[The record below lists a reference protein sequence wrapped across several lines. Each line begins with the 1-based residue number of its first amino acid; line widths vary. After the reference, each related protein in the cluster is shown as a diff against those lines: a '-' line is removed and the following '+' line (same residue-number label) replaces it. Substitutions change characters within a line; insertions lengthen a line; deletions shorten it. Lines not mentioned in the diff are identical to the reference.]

1 MSAKH
6 LLGVALWLGLFGLA
20 CQNLPA
26 NPSPTSN
33 SGPTTSAETTATLVP
48 PVVVTLATPDS
59 YPYPVAT
66 ATLPGS
72 PYPAPNTPIPTAYPV
87 APSPS
92 ATPSATPI
100 PAVPTIGSSNDVY
113 LPWIDAPVAT
123 ATAAAVTPTPLL
135 PPSPTPYPTVDF
147 AAERARLQ
155 AQGQELG
162 YSKIGFHM
170 GVGGNSVG
178 IGDWMRRLDAAGVPF
193 FLKSV
198 DNSGPI
204 LEAVGLKLASGVD
217 HTIIFRTTG
226 NDVPNYALPAVE
238 AARQHWQWHRDRFP
252 PELEPYKDQIW
263 LETMNELD
271 KNRSE
276 WLAEFAL
283 EQARLAEQEGFRW
296 AAFAWSTGEPE
307 VDDWTGPKM
316 LQFLQLAGA
325 NPDRI
330 AVALHEG
337 SLVADNITDGYPFK
351 VGRFL
356 SLFDVCDRYGIPR
369 PTVLITEWGWQS
381 HSMPNPDKAMAD
393 ISWAAR
399 LYAPYPQ
406 VKGVAIWHLGIGYDP
421 IQNMAQSLIAPL
433 TQFSLTHFY
442 PIPAP
447 PDQASTDPNQYQP

>member
-1 MSAKH
+1 MSVKH
-6 LLGVALWLGLFGLA
+6 LLGVVLWLGLFSLA

-26 NPSPTSN
+26 TPSLTPVGVSETPFGDSPT
-33 SGPTTSAETTATLVP
+33 PMP
-48 PVVVTLATPDS
+48 PVVTTLAAPTA

-66 ATLPGS
+66 TTLPGS
-72 PYPAPNTPIPTAYPV
+72 PYPPLDTPAPTAYPA
-87 APSPS
+87 APSPGL
-92 ATPSATPI
+92 TPPPDQTVGP
-100 PAVPTIGSSNDVY
+100 SNDVF
-113 LPWIDAPVAT
+113 LPLVDAPAAT
-123 ATAAAVTPTPLL
+123 ATAAAVTVASPPLL
-135 PPSPTPYPTVDF
+135 PPTPTPYPTIDF
-147 AAERARLQ
+147 AAERVRLQ
-155 AQGQELG
+155 AQGLELG

-226 NDVPNYALPAVE
+226 NDVPNYNLPAVE

-283 EQARLAEQEGFRW
+283 EQARLAGQEGFRW

-307 VDDWTGPKM
+307 ADDWTGPKM

-337 SLVADNITDGYPFK
+337 SLVADEITDGYPFK

-356 SLFDVCDRYGIPR
+356 SLFDVCDGYGIPR

-381 HSMPNPDKAMAD
+381 HSMPNPDKAMSD
-393 ISWAAR
+393 ISWAAK

-442 PIPAP
+442 PMPAP
-447 PDQASTDPNQYQP
+447 PAPASTDPNQYQP